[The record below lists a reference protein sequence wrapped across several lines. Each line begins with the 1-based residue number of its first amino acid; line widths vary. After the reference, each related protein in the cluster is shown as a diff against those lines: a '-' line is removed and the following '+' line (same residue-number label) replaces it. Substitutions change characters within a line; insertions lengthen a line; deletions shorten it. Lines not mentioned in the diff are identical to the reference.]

1 MTKKYLTDNQVEREI
16 ARLEKSPH
24 VKLAMHEEQ
33 LRQQRRAYMMELR
46 ALEKKGIKL
55 EAAGLTLDMIE
66 GYPEKCER
74 RDL

>member
-1 MTKKYLTDNQVEREI
+1 MAKNYLTDNQVEREI

-33 LRQQRRAYMMELR
+33 LRQQRRSYMMELR

-66 GYPEKCER
+66 GYPEKRER